1 MGDYIVNFAAILYIM
16 DMENNIINN
25 NVLLARGAASWLIGF
40 FFEGDGNFQINYEE
54 KAVSKG
60 AVEKKIKISYRGG
73 ANKY

>member
-40 FFEGDGNFQINYEE
+40 F
-54 KAVSKG
+54 
-60 AVEKKIKISYRGG
+60 
-73 ANKY
+73 